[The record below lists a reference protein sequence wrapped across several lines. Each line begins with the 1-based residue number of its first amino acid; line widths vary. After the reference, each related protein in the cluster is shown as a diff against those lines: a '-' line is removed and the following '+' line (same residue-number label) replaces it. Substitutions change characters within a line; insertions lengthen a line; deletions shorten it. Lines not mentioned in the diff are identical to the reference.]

1 MINFNDVINNK
12 VESKRGI
19 VILNFKN
26 GYNVLILCVVNG
38 VIGIV
43 LFYWGFVFFGKNNKM
58 YGDLK
63 L

>member
-43 LFYWGFVFFGKNNKM
+43 LFYWGFVFFCKNNKM

>member
-38 VIGIV
+38 VIGK
-43 LFYWGFVFFGKNNKM
+43 YEYNYFVNWEKV
-58 YGDLK
+58 Y
-63 L
+63 